1 MITTVINKLI
11 MYIAVCGLLPLV
23 IKKTLLNKL
32 DKKVSEFLNLI
43 IIIILNIVYI
53 NHLTL
58 VYNVKLFNNITLKY
72 ILISIAC
79 SILFFVLLDK
89 KLDPLLDKLF
99 VSSAVKYNKNIEELF
114 QHPVI
119 MFIRV
124 CLVAPIVEE
133 VLIRGFV
140 LDSLMNSYT
149 TIIALVISTIL
160 FAILHFNFVQTLSAM
175 ICGFILGLIYIMTGS
190 LFCCILTHS
199 LYNTISYIS
208 LASTIKINA

>member
-43 IIIILNIVYI
+43 IITILNIAYI
-53 NHLTL
+53 HHLTT
-58 VYNVKLFNNITLKY
+58 VYSVKLFNNITLKY

-79 SILFFVLLDK
+79 SILFFILLDK
-89 KLDPLLDKLF
+89 NLDPFLDKLF
-99 VSSAVKYNKNIEELF
+99 VSSAAKYNKNIEELF

-190 LFCCILTHS
+190 LFCCVLTHS

>member
-1 MITTVINKLI
+1 M
-11 MYIAVCGLLPLV
+11 
-23 IKKTLLNKL
+23 
-32 DKKVSEFLNLI
+32 
-43 IIIILNIVYI
+43 
-53 NHLTL
+53 
-58 VYNVKLFNNITLKY
+58 
-72 ILISIAC
+72 
-79 SILFFVLLDK
+79 ILFFILLDK
-89 KLDPLLDKLF
+89 NLDPFLDKLF
-99 VSSAVKYNKNIEELF
+99 VSSAAKYNKNIEELF

>member
-43 IIIILNIVYI
+43 IITILNIAYI
-53 NHLTL
+53 HHLTT
-58 VYNVKLFNNITLKY
+58 VYSVKLFNNITLKN
-72 ILISIAC
+72 ILISITC
-79 SILFFVLLDK
+79 SILFFILLDK
-89 KLDPLLDKLF
+89 NLDPFLDKLF
-99 VSSAVKYNKNIEELF
+99 VSSAAKYNKNIEELF

-149 TIIALVISTIL
+149 TIIALVIST
-160 FAILHFNFVQTLSAM
+160 M
-175 ICGFILGLIYIMTGS
+175 ICVFILGLIYIMTGS
-190 LFCCILTHS
+190 LFCCVLTHS

>member
-11 MYIAVCGLLPLV
+11 IYIVVCGLLPLV

-32 DKKVSEFLNLI
+32 DKKVSEFFDLI
-43 IIIILNIVYI
+43 IIIILNIAYI
-53 NHLTL
+53 HHLTT
-58 VYNVKLFNNITLKY
+58 VYNVKLFNNITLKN
-72 ILISIAC
+72 ILISITC

-99 VSSAVKYNKNIEELF
+99 VSSAAKYNKNIEELF

-133 VLIRGFV
+133 ILIRGFI

-199 LYNTISYIS
+199 LYNIISYIS
-208 LASTIKINA
+208 LIPFKEYS

>member
-43 IIIILNIVYI
+43 IITILNIAYI
-53 NHLTL
+53 HHLTT
-58 VYNVKLFNNITLKY
+58 VYNVKLFNNITLKN
-72 ILISIAC
+72 ILISITC

-99 VSSAVKYNKNIEELF
+99 VSSAAKYNKNIEELF

-124 CLVAPIVEE
+124 CLVAPIAEE

-140 LDSLMNSYT
+140 FKHT
-149 TIIALVISTIL
+149 WT
-160 FAILHFNFVQTLSAM
+160 
-175 ICGFILGLIYIMTGS
+175 
-190 LFCCILTHS
+190 
-199 LYNTISYIS
+199 
-208 LASTIKINA
+208 

>member
-43 IIIILNIVYI
+43 IITILNIAYI
-53 NHLTL
+53 HHLTT
-58 VYNVKLFNNITLKY
+58 VYNVKLYNNITLKN
-72 ILISIAC
+72 ILISITC
-79 SILFFVLLDK
+79 SILFFILLDK
-89 KLDPLLDKLF
+89 NLDPFLDKLF
-99 VSSAVKYNKNIEELF
+99 VSSAAKYNKNIEELF

-190 LFCCILTHS
+190 LFCCVLTHS